1 MDWST
6 GKFFTET
13 IVRLDNEPNFGGK
26 FQWRLRD
33 LVKIEIK

>member
-13 IVRLDNEPNFGGK
+13 IVDNEPNFGGK